1 MLTFK
6 EEAEEKK
13 KYIWR
18 IGNRTSSL
26 YRLNTSTTP
35 DEYLPSKDITD
46 STIP

>member
-6 EEAEEKK
+6 EEAEEKNI
-13 KYIWR
+13 YIWR